1 MKKILNA
8 SSAYVDQ
15 MLEGIC
21 AAYPESYR
29 LAGEQVLMRS
39 DKPLNEKVGV
49 VTWGGSVCN
58 GQGGQ
63 YPL

>member
-1 MKKILNA
+1 
-8 SSAYVDQ
+8 

-29 LAGEQVLMRS
+29 LAGERVLMRS

-49 VTWGGSVCN
+49 VTGGGSVCN